1 MPISTDLAKLRKNP
15 FTLVAE
21 AKTEVWADYED
32 VHTALI
38 DVVSSCRTDQVGLS
52 EFVVLHGEIGTG
64 KSHALRYLQHYITAK
79 NASEFQ
85 SPCVYLESTKLAK
98 NTDFLAIYRRVM
110 EALKVHLFETA
121 AKLDSAMEEKARGG
135 GFTRSQQIQEEKER
149 LWRANAEAL
158 APQFPSLIL
167 LLHGMVSSQGQQ
179 SFGVLCG
186 AKAKNLESFELTT
199 PIDSEY
205 DATRC
210 LSSYVNLITNPNRSI
225 LPETLFGANRAFY
238 LFIDEV
244 ELLQD
249 FKPENVLS
257 INQGIRDLI
266 NGCPEAFCLIFGV
279 SGDPRILFAIFDKF
293 VVRRFSRD
301 PIEIQALDDDQA
313 ASFLKEV
320 LKNYRADPN
329 DPHEYPFRE
338 AALKKIAEKTP
349 DKTAAS
355 LFRSARRV
363 LEKSVLSG
371 HLEPGGWIEVAA
383 VEEFLTL

>member
-1 MPISTDLAKLRKNP
+1 MPTTAEIAKLRKNP

-21 AKTEVWADYED
+21 ANTDVWADYED
-32 VHTALI
+32 VRTALI

-64 KSHALRYLQHYITAK
+64 KSHALRYLQHYITVR
-79 NASEFQ
+79 NAAEFR

-98 NTDFLAIYRRVM
+98 KTDFLAIYRRVM
-110 EALKVHLFETA
+110 EGLRGHLFETA
-121 AKLDSAMEEKARGG
+121 AKLDSAMEEKAKATGL
-135 GFTRSQQIQEEKER
+135 TRLQDIQHEKEK

-158 APQFPSLIL
+158 APNFPSLIL
-167 LLHGMVSSQGQQ
+167 LLRGMVTSEHPFSII
-179 SFGVLCG
+179 CG
-186 AKAKNLESFELTT
+186 ARAKDVETFQLTG

-205 DATRC
+205 DASRC
-210 LSSYVNLITNPNRSI
+210 LSSYVNLVTNPNRSV
-225 LPETLFGANRAFY
+225 LPESTFAASLAFY

-249 FKPENVLS
+249 FKPGDVLS

-266 NGCPEAFCLIFGV
+266 NGCPQAFCLIFGV

-313 ASFLKEV
+313 AKFLKEV
-320 LKNYRADPN
+320 LKNYRADPA
-329 DPHEYPFRE
+329 DPDEYPFRE

-349 DKTAAS
+349 DKTAAF

-371 HLEPGGWIEVAA
+371 HLQPGRWIEAA
-383 VEEFLTL
+383 DVDAFLTV